1 GPVLE
6 ELLRKFPPGILP
18 PPGPIRTLADLAA
31 ANVFGMVP
39 FLSSI
44 LATLVPL
51 LGTARTDSMK
61 CTLCYALQRFGESI
75 QEYVAGRAE
84 APDPTVRSD
93 AFGLELGA
101 AFDILSHGW
110 MQGRDGKVRLAALE
124 ALGPLSSLIPGEQL
138 EEQLPKLLP
147 TVLGLYRKHPEPF
160 PISKSLCQLLE
171 ASVALGSRSLEAQ
184 LEPLLAALL
193 AQVGNSSAPFPARL
207 LAWLLPR
214 LESGS
219 ERHRHG
225 ALRLLRHLLNSA
237 PSQMEMQKVSILS
250 ALKVPL
256 QDPSNKVKCALVQL
270 ISALAHHG
278 FLEQPGAEALLEFL
292 VEQCALPAEPV
303 LWPFLLP
310 LLLRPRLRPALVPL
324 CRSLAGL
331 AQRHRP
337 DEPGKAGSPGKRE
350 FGTETQHSKVP
361 SLFRG
366 DPGARDS
373 RLEFP
378 SGIPVWNSCLE
389 FPAFPT
395 PRCPSQFLR
404 ESLSSIPDKSWIYP
418 LVSETF
424 RQLRDADGFPA
435 EKNFLYRSMGTAL
448 GLCPGK
454 ELVRKQLQELL
465 ENARYLE
472 ETEREGLASCF
483 GICAR
488 NHLEETLEKLEE
500 FEKSDVC
507 RKSQGLFSIF
517 KDRSDSEPEQPRAAL
532 VLCLGRVAAAAPPEL
547 LRSRLEPRILGCLLQ
562 LGRSKRLFRNV
573 PSPFPLFPFS
583 QEFLRAEPPEAPRTR
598 LRQHALSACAHLVY
612 PREFREFREFR
623 GRDSGSDPW
632 EFWELGFGVGSLGIA
647 RIPGIPKKFQEFQSQ
662 DFSCQNPRISLQ
674 NSRIFPRSQ
683 HLGPWIRSPR
693 EPERERGLG
702 IGKSLLEFFLENLD
716 VRAVT
721 PFPALPALLALL
733 APRCSDGIP
742 EIRSRS
748 LDCVRALLRIQ
759 LCFQG
764 FLPSAPDPSGIPD
777 FLDFPQILGR
787 RIPPEQLPGLLLA
800 LLEAWTD
807 PERNCGR
814 AAAAIGNALIR
825 ERGEILHEQVPELLQ
840 ALHARLALQAE
851 PQLQQ
856 AAQRAVQLLALRLP
870 RRTVGCLLARGLPLD
885 SPGCCLWRALG
896 SEPAL
901 TPLVLEQLLERL
913 SREIPFQESPAG
925 RVATALP
932 LAATRALAEL
942 AAAPEAAA
950 ALQERFPELFQ
961 VLLLRLGGSVGI
973 RPPKSLRGRDRNELQ
988 PGRCGK
994 AGIPGEKREFRGEMG
1009 NCGGGN
1015 VGILGGKWELW
1026 GEKWELW
1033 GKTLF
1038 PPRAMARLCGPRLPP
1053 IVRSLIPVLGSALE
1067 CQRVTSSAFLAELL
1081 SHKVVNDLVLLEP
1094 ILEALTALEKDSCLL
1109 VRVLA
1114 LRGLGNVASG
1124 SPEKIRRH
1132 GAQLLASMLQ
1142 GMDDKDDP
1150 NNLLALEAMS
1160 SLSKILDHLEERDV
1174 QSMLLHIAIRIRP
1187 FFDSEHAA
1195 LRHSSIILFGNLSR
1209 FGRSDSEVFSEQ
1221 ILNGLVTL
1229 LLHLQD
1235 PQPDVVKACKFALRM
1250 CGPGLGCEEL
1260 REMFGNHLR
1269 EERGLHYG
1277 EFLNNACKFLMRSRP
1292 ALLGRLISTNL
1303 FYFKSP
1309 WRELRAAAAMSVGE
1323 GRGQRPVTSWGP
1335 SGGFCHQ
1342 GVTSIL
1348 EVPKGFWVGLGWF

>member
-292 VEQCALPAEPV
+292 VEQCALPAEPENPEDPTSADV
-303 LWPFLLP
+303 RSVSVSTLLLLSSTVPRLGHVRFPKNSQKTKIPGIPNSKNPKIPNPEGFHPKIPSPEGFLLSST
-310 LLLRPRLRPALVPL
+310 VPL
-324 CRSLAGL
+324 
-331 AQRHRP
+331 
-337 DEPGKAGSPGKRE
+337 
-350 FGTETQHSKVP
+350 P

-632 EFWELGFGVGSLGIA
+632 EFWELGFGVGSLGI
-647 RIPGIPKKFQEFQSQ
+647 
-662 DFSCQNPRISLQ
+662 NPRISLQ

-759 LCFQG
+759 LCFQGGTEFQREIPARKIPG

-932 LAATRALAEL
+932 LAVSA
-942 AAAPEAAA
+942 
-950 ALQERFPELFQ
+950 
-961 VLLLRLGGSVGI
+961 
-973 RPPKSLRGRDRNELQ
+973 PKSTEFPKNPPQKITPKSHPNPNPDPDPEFSSCAVQTMKAVLARAGNDDVVRDV
-988 PGRCGK
+988 GS
-994 AGIPGEKREFRGEMG
+994 AGG
-1009 NCGGGN
+1009 
-1015 VGILGGKWELW
+1015 WELMEIPERHHD
-1026 GEKWELW
+1026 GIALLA
-1033 GKTLF
+1033 G
-1038 PPRAMARLCGPRLPP
+1038 AMARLCGPRLPP

-1309 WRELRAAAAMSVGE
+1309 WRELRAAAAMSVGFLVLHVDE
-1323 GRGQRPVTSWGP
+1323 EQGQQVDLDQLISALQLLLKDPAPDVRIKAAETLGRLVR
-1335 SGGFCHQ
+1335 
-1342 GVTSIL
+1342 IL
-1348 EVPKGFWVGLGWF
+1348 